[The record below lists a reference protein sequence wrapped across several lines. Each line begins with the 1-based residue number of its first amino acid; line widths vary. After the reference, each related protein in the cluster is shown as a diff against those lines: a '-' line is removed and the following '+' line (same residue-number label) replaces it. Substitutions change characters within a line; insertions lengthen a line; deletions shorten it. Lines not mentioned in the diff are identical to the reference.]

1 MKLKLYSFL
10 SIILLFQ
17 FGVAQIPILNS
28 YPSIT
33 NKVIYLD
40 FDGQV
45 VSGTMWNNGATIN
58 ALPSIA
64 SAATIRNVWQ
74 RMSED
79 YRPFDVNIT
88 TDSMRFN
95 NANPASRIR
104 VVFTPTYQWFGNGA
118 GGVAFVGSFTWGG
131 TPGTPCWIFESQLGN
146 GAKNMGE
153 AASHEVGHTLSLKHQ
168 STYNS
173 ACTKT
178 NEYNPGLGTG
188 VTSWAPIMGVGYS
201 KNITLFHNGKSADGC
216 NLIQDDLSSSFM
228 AGITGLPYLNYLADD
243 IGNNFQNAKILN
255 LNTTTAI
262 DSGLINTTGDIDAF
276 RFTICSNRYVSI
288 NAKPWALDTTT
299 YTGANMDVKLKLY
312 NSAGTLIASDSAI
325 SKLSALVGLNLSSGS
340 YFFTID
346 GDASAYYTDYGV
358 LGKYYVSIKSNNPPA
373 VTNTITLNSSIC
385 APQTF
390 SLNFSSNIATT
401 AWQWTVNGTSS
412 STYNVQNPI
421 YAFSNPGIYTISLLA
436 NTNSSTS
443 CVVTNTYNIGSPP
456 SLTASATTA
465 SICPQNTGT
474 ISVSGASTYTWL
486 PGNLAG
492 NYQIVTFNSVNTY
505 TINGSNGTCSASIT
519 KSIGFSPNF
528 TLNLTNSAGAA
539 ICPGKTATLSPIGA
553 INYTLLPGGSNT
565 IPFVV
570 QPSVNTTYTILADN
584 AACKKFT
591 VTSIQVNP
599 SFTIGVDRSDS
610 VVCANQPVTI
620 FAYGGINNFTT
631 NPGGQT
637 GYQVVVSPS
646 VSTVFTVTGLDNNQ
660 CTSDSS
666 FFIRVSN
673 CNYLGLFE
681 QSKANLVQIFPNP
694 SKGILNIV
702 AAQNNSE
709 CEVYDATG
717 KKIKTFILQTAPTSL
732 NTENWSKGMY
742 LFLIKNGE
750 AQFSAERV
758 VIE

>member
-1 MKLKLYSFL
+1 MKFKFL
-10 SIILLFQ
+10 LLLSACVFIKNAS
-17 FGVAQIPILNS
+17 AQIPILNS
-28 YPSIT
+28 SPAIT

-64 SAATIRNVWQ
+64 TAATIRNVWN

-95 NANPASRIR
+95 NANPATRIR
-104 VVFTPTYQWFGNGA
+104 VIFTPTYQWFGNGA

-216 NLIQDDLSSSFM
+216 NLIQDDLSNSFQ
-228 AGITGLPYLNYLADD
+228 AGITGLPYLNYLPDD
-243 IGNNFQNAKILN
+243 IGNTFTNAKWLN
-255 LNTTTAI
+255 LNTTTAL
-262 DSGLINTTGDIDAF
+262 DSGLINTSGDIDAF
-276 RFTICSNRYVSI
+276 RFTICANRYVSI

-312 NSAGTLIASDSAI
+312 NAAGNLLAGDSAQ
-325 SKLSALVGLNLSSGS
+325 SKLTGLVGMNLTPGS

-358 LGKYYVSIKSNNPPA
+358 LGKYYVNIKTNNPPA
-373 VTNTITLNSSIC
+373 ITNTITLSNGIC
-385 APQTF
+385 APQTL
-390 SLNFSSNIATT
+390 SLTFGSNLPTSV
-401 AWQWTVNGTSS
+401 WQWTVSGSNTS
-412 STYNVQNPI
+412 TFNTQNPV
-421 YAFSNPGIYTISLLA
+421 YTFSTAGIYTLALLA
-436 NTNSSTS
+436 NSSTS
-443 CVVTNTYNIGSPP
+443 TSCVITKTYNIGSPP
-456 SLTASATTA
+456 SLTVSATAA
-465 SICPQNTGT
+465 SICPQNTAT

-486 PGNLAG
+486 PGNLSG
-492 NYQIVTFNSVNTY
+492 NYQIVTYNSVNTY
-505 TINGSNGTCSASIT
+505 TILGSNGSCSASIS
-519 KSIGFSPNF
+519 KSVGLSPNF
-528 TLNLTNSAGAA
+528 TLNLTNTALGAL
-539 ICPGKTATLSPIGA
+539 CPGKTATLNPSGA
-553 INYTLLPGGSNT
+553 INYTLLPSGST
-565 IPFVV
+565 ITPFVV
-570 QPSVNTTYTILADN
+570 QPSVNTTYTVIATNN
-584 AACKKFT
+584 ACTRTK
-591 VTSIQVNP
+591 TSAISVLP

-620 FAYGGINNFTT
+620 FAYGGNNSFTT
-631 NPGGQT
+631 NPGNIV
-637 GYQVVVSPS
+637 GYQVMITPS
-646 VSTVFTVTGLDNNQ
+646 VSTVFTVTGIDANQ
-660 CTSDSS
+660 CTTDST
-666 FFIRVSN
+666 FYIRVLN
-673 CNYLGLFE
+673 CDYLGLTQ
-681 QSKANLVQIFPNP
+681 QSAASGLLIYPNP
-694 SKGILNIV
+694 AKDQINLHNQG
-702 AAQNNSE
+702 NNNTCS
-709 CEVYDATG
+709 VYDATC
-717 KKIKTFILQTAPTSL
+717 KCIYHTELKPNDKQSIQTATWPSGIYIFRF
-732 NTENWSKGMY
+732 N
-742 LFLIKNGE
+742 NGE
-750 AQFSAERV
+750 GIRV
-758 VIE
+758 VKE